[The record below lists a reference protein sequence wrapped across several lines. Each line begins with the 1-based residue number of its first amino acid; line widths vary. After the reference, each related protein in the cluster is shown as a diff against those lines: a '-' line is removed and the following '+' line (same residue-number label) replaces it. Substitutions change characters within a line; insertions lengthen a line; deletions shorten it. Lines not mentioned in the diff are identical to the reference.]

1 MSKIIL
7 ILSLTFSVTFLTAAV
22 PTWSV
27 NPLNYQYNMN
37 ITGIANL
44 SCEDLAN
51 STNMIGAFI
60 NGECRGVV
68 NTNVDVNGKKLAFLI
83 VYSNSTLNNQ
93 TISFKI
99 YNSSA
104 DIQYDVV
111 DQLNFSSS
119 SVIGNP
125 TNPYIFRNNHA
136 PSDILFPVTT
146 IQENTAISSQ
156 IGIFST
162 SDEDVNDVHTY
173 SLVSGKN
180 STHNSMFTISNNQ
193 LALGASLNINIEDT
207 LRIRVK
213 TLDQNGCSFE
223 KEFNLLVIN
232 SLEAPTAL
240 LLSNLV
246 FNENEINPKIGSFS
260 AIDNDPNE
268 SFTYTLVNGLGD
280 LDNASFSI
288 LGDNLFFNTS
298 ANFEVK
304 NSYSIRSKVTDLG
317 GLSFEKDFI
326 ITVIDLNEQPKIN
339 LQDYQ
344 VYELEPIG
352 REIGLVTFVEY
363 DNNQFQKFKVLSEN
377 ETFSIDSL
385 TGMLKL
391 NKNLDYELKNEYIIT
406 VIIHDNGLPIL
417 TDTAFL
423 KVNVIDQVELD
434 VFPSADFVSPNDDGK
449 NDYWTINHVEIY
461 KDFSLKILD
470 EFGQMVFNVPSNY
483 NNEWDAKIN
492 GIALP
497 NGNYYYHFYKDSS
510 SQLFKGIITVL
521 K

>member
-7 ILSLTFSVTFLTAAV
+7 ILSLTFSVTFLKAAV
-22 PTWSV
+22 PTWTV
-27 NPLNYQYNMN
+27 NPLNYQYTMN

-44 SCEDLAN
+44 SCVDLAN
-51 STNMIGAFI
+51 DNNLIGAFI

-68 NTNVDVNGKKLAFLI
+68 KTNVDENGKKLAFLI
-83 VYSNSTLNNQ
+83 VRSNSTLANQ
-93 TISFKI
+93 IISFKI
-99 YNSSA
+99 YNS
-104 DIQYDVV
+104 QTDVV
-111 DQLNFSSS
+111 HDAVDILPFSSS
-119 SVIGNP
+119 SILGNP
-125 TNPYIFRNNHA
+125 TEPYVFTNNHA

-146 IQENTAISSQ
+146 ILENTAISSS
-156 IGIFST
+156 IAIFTST
-162 SDEDVNDVHTY
+162 DLDLTDVHTY

-193 LALGASLNINIEDT
+193 LVLGVSLNINIEDT

-213 TLDQNGCSFE
+213 SSDQNGCFFE
-223 KEFNLLVIN
+223 KEFNLLVTN
-232 SLEAPTAL
+232 HQEAPTAL

-246 FNENEINPKIGSFS
+246 VNENEIKPVIGIFS

-268 SFTYTLVNGLGD
+268 TFTYSLLAGAGD
-280 LDNASFSI
+280 IDNASFSI
-288 LGDNLFFNTS
+288 LGSNLILTKS

-304 NSYSIRSKVTDLG
+304 NSYSIRCKVTDAG
-317 GLSFEKDFI
+317 GLSFEKEFI

-352 REIGLVTFVEY
+352 KEIGLVTFVEY

-391 NKNLDYELKNEYIIT
+391 NKNLDYELKNEYIIK
-406 VIIHDNGLPIL
+406 VIIQDNGLPIL
-417 TDTAFL
+417 TDTAYL
-423 KVNVIDQVELD
+423 KISVINQVELD

-449 NDYWTINHVEIY
+449 NDYWKINHVEIY
-461 KDFSLKILD
+461 KDFSLKIVD
-470 EFGQMVFNVPSNY
+470 EFGQTVFNVPSNY

>member
-119 SVIGNP
+119 SVLGNP

-246 FNENEINPKIGSFS
+246 FNENEINPKIGAFS

-268 SFTYTLVNGLGD
+268 SFTYSIVNG
-280 LDNASFSI
+280 
-288 LGDNLFFNTS
+288 
-298 ANFEVK
+298 
-304 NSYSIRSKVTDLG
+304 
-317 GLSFEKDFI
+317 
-326 ITVIDLNEQPKIN
+326 
-339 LQDYQ
+339 
-344 VYELEPIG
+344 
-352 REIGLVTFVEY
+352 
-363 DNNQFQKFKVLSEN
+363 
-377 ETFSIDSL
+377 
-385 TGMLKL
+385 
-391 NKNLDYELKNEYIIT
+391 
-406 VIIHDNGLPIL
+406 
-417 TDTAFL
+417 
-423 KVNVIDQVELD
+423 
-434 VFPSADFVSPNDDGK
+434 
-449 NDYWTINHVEIY
+449 
-461 KDFSLKILD
+461 
-470 EFGQMVFNVPSNY
+470 
-483 NNEWDAKIN
+483 
-492 GIALP
+492 
-497 NGNYYYHFYKDSS
+497 
-510 SQLFKGIITVL
+510 
-521 K
+521 